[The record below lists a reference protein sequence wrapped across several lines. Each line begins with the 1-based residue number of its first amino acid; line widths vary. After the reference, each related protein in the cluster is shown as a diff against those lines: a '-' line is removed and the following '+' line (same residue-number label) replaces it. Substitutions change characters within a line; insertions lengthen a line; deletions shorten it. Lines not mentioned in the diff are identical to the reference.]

1 MATKKGNPD
10 QYLQKV
16 GGTYYARVRVPR
28 TLEKFTGQT
37 HIRRS
42 LGTSSRSEANLKK
55 HAVVA
60 RIKLELAQLRSKP
73 PKADEPG
80 LTFEDARAIR
90 EQLDQLQAIGDHETR
105 STVEMVT
112 LDHAEQLERL
122 YGPDKARRWYRTA
135 TSSDETLTQL
145 MERWLGGSDY
155 RESTK
160 YGHRKA
166 LKEVLAFMGKEDAYP
181 NDITLNTV
189 IAYIDTDLTQ
199 RGLAHSTIRDRLVS
213 LGGFWGWMA
222 SRNAVPKGANP
233 WAGHRISK
241 KQNAGT
247 RPPKRAFTDDELLAL
262 LNGNDRVKSW
272 PTYSYIPDLMLLGLF
287 TGAREDELCSLLVG
301 DVEPHKDHCVIRIK
315 DSKTKAGIRWV
326 AVADPVPMA
335 VLKRRMHKKAETAQL
350 FHELTPGGLDD
361 KLSASSVKAFGRY
374 RRVCGVPDGTDFH
387 SFRRN
392 VVTVLEAARVDQVAI
407 ARFVGHKVGTL
418 AADVYSQGGTKESAV
433 ETARR
438 VGFGD
443 KVVTAARAL
452 AGLPQLEGPQ

>member
-42 LGTSSRSEANLKK
+42 LGTSSRTDANLKK

-90 EQLDQLQAIGDHETR
+90 EQLDQLQAMGDHETR
-105 STVEMVT
+105 DTVEMVT

-122 YGPDKARRWYRTA
+122 YGHDKARRWYRTA

-145 MERWLGGSDY
+145 MERWLAGSDY

-166 LKEVLAFMGKEDAYP
+166 LKEVLAYMGKDDAYP
-181 NDITLNTV
+181 NDITLETA
-189 IAYIDTDLTQ
+189 ITYIDKNLTQ
-199 RGLAHSTIRDRLVS
+199 RSLAHSTIRDRLVS

-222 SRNAVPKGANP
+222 SRNAVPRGANP

-247 RPPKRAFTDDELLAL
+247 RPPKRAFTEDELLAL
-262 LNGNDRVKSW
+262 LNGNERVKAW

-287 TGAREDELCSLLVG
+287 TGAREEEICSLLVG
-301 DVEPHKDHCVIRIK
+301 DVEAHEDHAVLRIK

-326 AVADPVPMA
+326 AVAHPVPMS
-335 VLKRRMHKKAETAQL
+335 VLERRMHKKATTAQL
-350 FHELTPGGLDD
+350 FTEMSPGGLDD
-361 KLSASSVKAFGRY
+361 KLSASVVKAFVRY
-374 RRVCGVPDGTDFH
+374 RRTCGVPDGTDFH

-392 VVTVLEAARVDQVAI
+392 VVTELEAARVDQVST

-418 AADVYSQGGTKESAV
+418 AADVYSQGGTKETAI
-433 ETARR
+433 ETARS
-438 VGFGD
+438 VSHGK
-443 KVVTAARAL
+443 KVLAAAAEL
-452 AGLPQLEGPQ
+452 ARLAAGPSK